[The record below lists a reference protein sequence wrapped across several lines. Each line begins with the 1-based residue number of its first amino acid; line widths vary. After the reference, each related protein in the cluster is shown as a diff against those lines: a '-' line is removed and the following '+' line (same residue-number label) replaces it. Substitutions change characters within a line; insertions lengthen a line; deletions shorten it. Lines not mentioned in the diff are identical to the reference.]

1 MYLLS
6 EGAIKLCGEGCSI
19 GANRAY
25 INMDDVLVYKGG
37 ESGVKLFIGG
47 EDGISSLDAAT
58 EGAVI
63 YDLSGRR
70 VSKTVKGLYIVNGKK
85 VAVK

>member
-1 MYLLS
+1 M
-6 EGAIKLCGEGCSI
+6 
-19 GANRAY
+19 
-25 INMDDVLVYKGG
+25 
-37 ESGVKLFIGG
+37 KLFIGG